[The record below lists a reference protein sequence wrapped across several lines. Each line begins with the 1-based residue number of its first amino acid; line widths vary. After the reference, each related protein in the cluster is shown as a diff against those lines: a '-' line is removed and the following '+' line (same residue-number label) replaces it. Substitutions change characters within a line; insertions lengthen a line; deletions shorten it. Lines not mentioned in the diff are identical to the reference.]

1 MAIARKTMGDYMVEK
16 GYLSPQ
22 ELENAKKTQQNT
34 KGELAK
40 ILTDMGINPTHVY
53 EAKAAESAKS
63 FVDLSVWKPEATAVN
78 VVPVNIA
85 KRYTALPIK
94 KEGNILYVAMANPDD
109 IQALDSLRLVSRC
122 TIRGVLA
129 VPDHIEDS
137 INRLY
142 GAGVGVDAP
151 AAAPATGAS
160 PGMAPAGMARGGMNP
175 MRGGAPPAVGGGSEL
190 LAADAKSVM
199 AEAMA
204 IYGAGADGAA
214 DDEDSLAKQVED
226 APIIRLA
233 NTIIQQAIKEKASDI
248 HLEPEKRG
256 MRVRYRIDGVLHETM
271 TMPNYIKAPLIARY
285 KIMSEMNIAE
295 RRVPQDGRIGISY
308 ENKPYDLRVSCLPNL
323 YGEKIVMR
331 ILDKSSVMIG
341 LNKLGFT
348 PEVQDQIIELAQQPN
363 GMLLS
368 TGPTGS
374 GKTTTQYSLLNLLNN
389 VEKNIVTVEDPCEYQ
404 LSGITQVQVNN
415 KAGLTFSKA
424 LRSFLRQDP
433 DIIMVGEMRD
443 LETAS
448 IGVEAALTGHLVL
461 STLHTNDAP
470 SATLRLIDMGVDAFL
485 VAATVVAIMAQRLG
499 RRVCA
504 NCKEYYEEEAIN
516 LRRFGFVPEAEGQV
530 VQLARG
536 KGCEICRY
544 TGYKGRLGFYELM
557 RSNGTIQEMV
567 VRRAPLT
574 DLRQACKDN
583 GMHELREDGLIKVLE
598 GQTTPDEVMRVV
610 FTAGYDG

>member
-1 MAIARKTMGDYMVEK
+1 MAIARKTMGDYMLEK

-34 KGELAK
+34 GGDIVK
-40 ILTDMGINPTHVY
+40 ILVDMGLNPVHVY
-53 EAKAAESAKS
+53 EAKAAESGKP
-63 FVDLSVWKPEATAVN
+63 FVDLSVFKPEQSAIN
-78 VVPVNIA
+78 VVPVQIA
-85 KRYTALPIK
+85 KRHNVMPIK
-94 KEGNILYVAMANPDD
+94 KEGNVLYIAMPNPDD
-109 IQALDSLRLVSRC
+109 IQIVDSLRLVSRC
-122 TIRGVLA
+122 IIRGVLA

-142 GAGVGVDAP
+142 GAGVAVEPPTGPASAPPAGRAGGLNPFRQGGAPAP
-151 AAAPATGAS
+151 AAGGAS
-160 PGMAPAGMARGGMNP
+160 DDIIG
-175 MRGGAPPAVGGGSEL
+175 
-190 LAADAKSVM
+190 ADAKSVM
-199 AEAMA
+199 AQVMA
-204 IYGAGADGAA
+204 EYGARGDAA
-214 DDEDSLAKQVED
+214 KDDDDDSLAKQVED
-226 APIIRLA
+226 APIVRLA

-256 MRVRYRIDGVLHETM
+256 MRVRFRIDGVLHETM
-271 TMPNYIKAPLIARY
+271 NMPNYIKAPLTARY

-323 YGEKIVMR
+323 FGEKIVMR
-331 ILDKSSVMIG
+331 VLDKSSVMIG

-348 PEVQDQIIELAQQPN
+348 IEVQDQLIELAQQPN

-389 VEKNIVTVEDPCEYQ
+389 IEKNILTIEDPCEYQ
-404 LSGITQVQVNN
+404 LGGITQVQVNN
-415 KAGLTFSKA
+415 KAGLTFARA

-443 LETAS
+443 LETAG
-448 IGVEAALTGHLVL
+448 IGVEASLTGHLVL

-470 SATLRLIDMGVDAFL
+470 SATLRLIDMGVEPFL
-485 VAATVVAIMAQRLG
+485 VAATTVGIMAQRLG
-499 RRVCA
+499 RRICS
-504 NCKEYYEEEAIN
+504 NCKEYYDEDAMN
-516 LRRFGFVPEAEGQV
+516 LKRFGFKDAKEGQV

-536 KGCEICRY
+536 KGCEICRF
-544 TGYKGRLGFYELM
+544 TGYKGRVGFYELL
-557 RSNGTIQEMV
+557 RVNTEIQEMI
-567 VRRAPLT
+567 VRRNTLP
-574 DLRQACKDN
+574 DLRAASKAN

-598 GQTTPDEVMRVV
+598 GMTTPEEVMRVI
-610 FTAGYDG
+610 FTAGYS